1 MPGRDRMPRAWS
13 RRSVL
18 VALGVAC
25 ASALTGCGVRLEDH
39 ARSLPFGPEREPA
52 PDERTL
58 LAALADTR
66 SLEQAATAAGAAAGP
81 WPARLAPAHH
91 QQAAVLEQV
100 LRQAG
105 VPVPAAIPTVSSSP
119 GTSTPATATTAPG
132 QGRAGLAA
140 QELVAVQTPALI
152 TLAGV
157 GAQHVTLL
165 AALAAHHGAAATLL
179 GGSAQWPEPSAPTG
193 TPAARLLAANRSAA
207 YGFEVVQAQGDHA
220 TAALAAMTLTQLR
233 HRETELVTLAGDA
246 ATPPALGYPLP
257 FPVTTP
263 TSARRLARRLV
274 AGLLSALAAELRAAA
289 GNEQAL
295 TGLVRWSA
303 ETAVLGTRWGSPLP
317 VFPGL
322 SAP

>member
-1 MPGRDRMPRAWS
+1 MPRAWS

-18 VALGVAC
+18 VAWGA
-25 ASALTGCGVRLEDH
+25 ASATVLAGCAVRLEDH
-39 ARSLPFGPEREPA
+39 ARSLPFGPERRPA

-119 GTSTPATATTAPG
+119 GTSTPATATTTPG

-274 AGLLSALAAELRAAA
+274 AGLLSALAAELRGAA

>member
-1 MPGRDRMPRAWS
+1 M
-13 RRSVL
+13 
-18 VALGVAC
+18 
-25 ASALTGCGVRLEDH
+25 
-39 ARSLPFGPEREPA
+39 
-52 PDERTL
+52 
-58 LAALADTR
+58 
-66 SLEQAATAAGAAAGP
+66 
-81 WPARLAPAHH
+81 
-91 QQAAVLEQV
+91 

-105 VPVPAAIPTVSSSP
+105 VPVPAAAPTTGGPSGTGSP
-119 GTSTPATATTAPG
+119 TTSTTAAG
-132 QGRAGLAA
+132 QARAGLAA

-157 GAQHVTLL
+157 GAEHVALL

-193 TPAARLLAANRSAA
+193 SPAARLLAATRSAA
-207 YGFEVVQAQGDHA
+207 YGFEVAQAQGDHA
-220 TAALAAMTLTQLR
+220 TAALAAVTLARLR

-246 ATPPALGYPLP
+246 ATPPALGYQLP

-263 TSARRLARRLV
+263 TSARRLARGLV
-274 AGLLSALAAELRAAA
+274 AGLLSAKAAELRGAA

-295 TGLVRWSA
+295 TGLVRWLA

-317 VFPGL
+317 AFPGL